1 MLSLEDITCTKML
14 SEQEPETQ
22 DKNQTVNVVG
32 DCWYKKHAIFFLLE
46 NSKEE
51 LDHLVQASCDVFG
64 SGPEELH
71 HYLLHNYLKS
81 NLLVHGTNKF
91 YYPLKEEQ
99 GVKMFNIIVNE
110 RLTRAKPV

>member
-1 MLSLEDITCTKML
+1 M
-14 SEQEPETQ
+14 
-22 DKNQTVNVVG
+22 
-32 DCWYKKHAIFFLLE
+32 
-46 NSKEE
+46 
-51 LDHLVQASCDVFG
+51 FG

-91 YYPLKEEQ
+91 DYPLKEEQ